1 MRNINLEI
9 ESYTLEQIELVT
21 GRNALH
27 QAIGYLSQWA
37 SGSDLYAYACI
48 TGWANSSGVEIVA
61 SYRAEL
67 GGPLNYQI
75 GAVWHPASADKRSTA
90 GHFGFHS

>member
-9 ESYTLEQIELVT
+9 ESYALEQIELVT
-21 GRNALH
+21 GRDALH

-37 SGSDLYAYACI
+37 SGSDLYAYAELI
-48 TGWANSSGVEIVA
+48 GYA
-61 SYRAEL
+61 SADSIEVTATYRADPL
-67 GGPLNYQI
+67 GPIAYQI
-75 GAVWHPASADKRSTA
+75 CAVWHPDSARDDASN